1 MVEKSPA
8 YQFRLVFIHL
18 LCYYPSL
25 NRKTE
30 VLDFLSYKENMEHF
44 SYIYKF
50 YDVID
55 NQIKNRKIFSPL
67 SQFKYCGFE
76 FANPKRTTVIGTVTG
91 ERKNIKYS
99 LEWEQK
105 DFDFDAHW
113 HDLKALFIFLIK
125 VKIGLCQIN
134 FIPRDYILRT
144 MNI

>member
-1 MVEKSPA
+1 
-8 YQFRLVFIHL
+8 
-18 LCYYPSL
+18 
-25 NRKTE
+25 
-30 VLDFLSYKENMEHF
+30 MEHF

-55 NQIKNRKIFSPL
+55 NQIKNRKIFSLL

-105 DFDFDAHW
+105 DFDFDAHQ

-134 FIPRDYILRT
+134 FTPRDYILRT